1 FVPLFIRFRTS
12 VERLMD
18 LIGGPKEVSVKPVT
32 LSKIHAISIEGLSFR
47 YEDHLVI
54 DGMNAKMEIG
64 QPTAIL
70 GASGEGKTTLIR
82 LLLAIVKAESGQIW
96 LEGASGRVV
105 LTEKY
110 RAKFSY
116 VPQGNS
122 LFSGTIKV
130 NLIIGCENTKEEQIE
145 HALWLACAEF
155 VYDLPEGLNTL
166 IGESAYGLSEGQA
179 QRIAI
184 ARAMMR
190 DAGIWLFDEIT
201 SALDW
206 EIADILIGRL
216 LQESKDKIC
225 LFVTHDLK
233 LAEVCKQTIYMK

>member
-1 FVPLFIRFRTS
+1 MQENLRFRVLIRAMGLLKSRSVKLEGSQASLDKLKIEQLNFSTITQFAMKMTINIGYLLTFIWGVYRLHVGQISFGTMTAFLQLVGRIQGPILKLFGFVPLFIRFRTS

-70 GASGEGKTTLIR
+70 GASGKGKTTLIR

-110 RAKFSY
+110 RANFSY

-122 LFSGTIKV
+122 LFSGTIK
-130 NLIIGCENTKEEQIE
+130 
-145 HALWLACAEF
+145 
-155 VYDLPEGLNTL
+155 
-166 IGESAYGLSEGQA
+166 
-179 QRIAI
+179 
-184 ARAMMR
+184 
-190 DAGIWLFDEIT
+190 
-201 SALDW
+201 
-206 EIADILIGRL
+206 
-216 LQESKDKIC
+216 
-225 LFVTHDLK
+225 
-233 LAEVCKQTIYMK
+233 